1 MKIDL
6 KSLRDEVN
14 YLSLEGT
21 ADSLGLKIEW
31 VEFPNPVKVSLR
43 VLRSGK
49 SYIGDGKVDTT
60 ALFECS
66 RCLKKY
72 TQVLKADFRFLLK
85 EEKEQIILESEDR
98 ENQVLSGSFFR
109 LDDLVRESLTLSIP
123 LKSLCKEDCKGLC
136 PSCGADLN
144 VTTCECRKEEIDPR
158 WEKLR
163 DLKSEKNKK

>member
-31 VEFPNPVKVSLR
+31 VEFSSPVKLNLR

-49 SYIGDGKVDTT
+49 NYIGEGKVETV

-72 TQVLKADFRFLLK
+72 SQPLKADIRFLLK
-85 EEKEQIILESEDR
+85 EEKDQIILESDDR
-98 ENQVLSGSFFR
+98 ENQVQTGYFFK
-109 LDDLVRESLTLSIP
+109 LDDLVRESLILSIP
-123 LKSLCKEDCKGLC
+123 LKLLCQEDCKGLC
-136 PSCGADLN
+136 PTCGTDLN
-144 VTTCECRKEEIDPR
+144 AAICGCKKEQIDPR

-163 DLKSEKNKK
+163 DLKTEKK

>member
-21 ADSLGLKIEW
+21 ADSLGLKVEW
-31 VEFPNPVKVSLR
+31 VEFPDPIKVNLR

-49 SYIGDGKVDTT
+49 NYIGQGKVETV

-72 TQVLKADFRFLLK
+72 SQLLKSDIKFLLK
-85 EEKEQIILESEDR
+85 EENDQIILESEDR
-98 ENQVLSGSFFR
+98 ENLVQTGNFFR
-109 LDDLVRESLTLSIP
+109 LDDLVRESLILSIP
-123 LKSLCKEDCKGLC
+123 LKSLCQEDCKGLC
-136 PSCGADLN
+136 PACGTDLN
-144 VTTCECRKEEIDPR
+144 VATCKCKKEQIDPR
-158 WEKLR
+158 WEKLKE
-163 DLKSEKNKK
+163 LKKK